1 MKSAD
6 FAALY
11 AQLTPEGQQRVDEKI
26 AELLNEQGAQ
36 HDPHS

>member
-11 AQLTPEGQQRVDEKI
+11 AQLTPEGRQRVDEKI
-26 AELLNEQGAQ
+26 AELQNEQEERHEQ
-36 HDPHS
+36 